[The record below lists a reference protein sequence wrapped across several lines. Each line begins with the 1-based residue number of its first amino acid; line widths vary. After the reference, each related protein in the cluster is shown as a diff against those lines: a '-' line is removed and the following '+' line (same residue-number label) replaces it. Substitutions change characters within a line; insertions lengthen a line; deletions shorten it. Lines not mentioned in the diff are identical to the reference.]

1 MNYLLQFII
10 ASNILIFMPFYNFVH
25 RSIEK
30 GILNYDYYTYSLIA
44 PLYFG
49 CFNVLGTFIQNIF
62 KFSDLI
68 KYLLISIFSYSGL
81 MITLH
86 NRNLYNFDKKEMYK
100 HQINVFINYLFI
112 WVIVINLMEKIIL
125 NKKIGILERNFI
137 IYFILFYLLTWVFF
151 KLDIY

>member
-30 GILNYDYYTYSLIA
+30 GILNYDYYSYSIIA

-68 KYLLISIFSYSGL
+68 KYLLISICSYTGL

-86 NRNLYNFDKKEMYK
+86 SRNLYNFDKKEMYK

-137 IYFILFYLLTWVFF
+137 IYFILFYLLNAVFI
-151 KLDIY
+151 K

>member
-1 MNYLLQFII
+1 MNYLLQFIL
-10 ASNILIFMPFYNFVH
+10 ASNILIFFPFYNFVH

-30 GILNYDYYTYSLIA
+30 GILNYDYYSYSIIA

-49 CFNVLGTFIQNIF
+49 SFNVLGSYIQNIF

-68 KYLLISIFSYSGL
+68 KYLLISICSYTVL

-86 NRNLYNFDKKEMYK
+86 SNNLYNFDKKEMYN

-112 WVIVINLMEKIIL
+112 WVIVINLMGKIIL
-125 NKKIGILERNFI
+125 KKKIGSLERNFI
-137 IYFILFYLLTWVFF
+137 IYFILFYLLTRVFF
-151 KLDIY
+151 K

>member
-10 ASNILIFMPFYNFVH
+10 ASNILIFLPFYNFVH
-25 RSIEK
+25 TSIEK
-30 GILNYDYYTYSLIA
+30 GILNYDYYSYSIIA

-49 CFNVLGTFIQNIF
+49 SLNVLGTFIQNIF

-68 KYLLISIFSYSGL
+68 KYLLITICSYTIL

-86 NRNLYNFDKKEMYK
+86 SRNLYNFDKKEMYY

-112 WVIVINLMEKIIL
+112 WTIVINLMEKIIL
-125 NKKIGILERNFI
+125 KKKLGSLERNFI
-137 IYFILFYLLTWVFF
+137 IYFILFYLLSWIFGGV
-151 KLDIY
+151 DIY

>member
-1 MNYLLQFII
+1 MNYLLQFIL
-10 ASNILIFMPFYNFVH
+10 ASNILIFIPFYNFVH

-30 GILNYDYYTYSLIA
+30 GILNYDYYSYSIIA

-49 CFNVLGTFIQNIF
+49 SFNVLGSYIQNIF

-68 KYLLISIFSYSGL
+68 KYLLISICSYTVL

-86 NRNLYNFDKKEMYK
+86 SNNLYNFDKKEMYN

-112 WVIVINLMEKIIL
+112 WGIVINLMEKIIL
-125 NKKIGILERNFI
+125 KKKIGSLERNFI
-137 IYFILFYLLTWVFF
+137 IYFILFYLLTTVFF
-151 KLDIY
+151 K

>member
-1 MNYLLQFII
+1 MNYLLQFIL
-10 ASNILIFMPFYNFVH
+10 ASNIIIFIPFYVFVH
-25 RSIEK
+25 RNIEE
-30 GILNYDYYTYSLIA
+30 GNLNCDYYTYSLIA
-44 PLYFG
+44 PLSFG

-68 KYLLISIFSYSGL
+68 KYLLISIFAYTGL

-86 NRNLYNFDKKEMYK
+86 NINLYNFDKKEMYK

-137 IYFILFYLLTWVFF
+137 IYFMLFYLLNAVFI
-151 KLDIY
+151 K